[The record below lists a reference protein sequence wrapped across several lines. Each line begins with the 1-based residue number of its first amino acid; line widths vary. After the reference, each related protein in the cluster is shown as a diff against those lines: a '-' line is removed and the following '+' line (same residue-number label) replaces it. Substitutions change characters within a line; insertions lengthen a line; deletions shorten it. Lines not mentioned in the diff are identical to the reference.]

1 MRVITFAKR
10 VKVATKSG
18 DAVLEIGCNPGER
31 LIFNDDDALSI
42 QNDPGSARY
51 IEQIS
56 DLRPYLSEME
66 SRQPPNWR
74 KQRILFYRGR
84 GVGDQLIVSA
94 ASRFFTEMLG
104 ATCFQATDRIH
115 EPIWIGNP
123 YVNGA
128 AIAMPINLD
137 VVYRSKGPLFVQGA
151 FFLESITEWDSDG
164 EQPNVYDRLFTM
176 LGLDSGRVAPKF
188 KRPTVILQKQDI
200 DVRIKWLKQVAAAT
214 NKSCDNGYIV
224 FQFRSTN
231 KVRTLP
237 TEVIEK
243 ALFAINQYAEKFQ
256 IPILVTDN
264 KPLLPDIAEIV
275 KRTKMALNVA
285 NAINHVRLFIG
296 LIAGATAV
304 VGPDSSAIHIAA
316 AFEIPAVGIW
326 GAYHPESRTLY
337 YPRQI
342 HLFHPEQCPNA
353 PCFNYLPDLPFQKC
367 PRQLDQKYCEV
378 FEGVTPDEIFE
389 ALKTVNS

>member
-10 VKVATKSG
+10 VTVTTKSG
-18 DAVLEIGCNPGER
+18 DHIEQIGCNPGER

-42 QNDPGSARY
+42 QQDPGSARY
-51 IEQIS
+51 ILEVS
-56 DLRPYLSEME
+56 DLKPYLAEME
-66 SRQPPNWR
+66 SRQPSNWR
-74 KQRILFYRGR
+74 KSRVLFYRGR

-123 YVNGA
+123 YIGSA
-128 AIAMPINLD
+128 ALAMPIHLD
-137 VVYRSKGPLFVQGA
+137 TVHRARGPLFVQGA
-151 FFLESITEWDSDG
+151 FFFESITEWDSDG

-176 LGLDSGRVAPKF
+176 LGLDPGRIVAKF
-188 KRPTVILQKQDI
+188 KRPTLVLQKQDI
-200 DVRIKWLKQVAAAT
+200 DVRTKWLQQVAAAT
-214 NKSCDNGYIV
+214 NKPCDNGYIV

-231 KVRTLP
+231 KVRSLP
-237 TEVIEK
+237 AVIVEK
-243 ALFAINQYAEKFQ
+243 ALFAINEYAEKFQ

-264 KPLLPDIAEIV
+264 KPLSPEILEIV
-275 KRTKMALNVA
+275 KRTKMAINVA
-285 NAINHVRLFIG
+285 NSINYVRLFIG
-296 LIAGATAV
+296 LIAGASAV

-316 AFEIPAVGIW
+316 AFEIPAIGIW
-326 GAYHPESRTLY
+326 GAYSPESRTAY

-342 HLFHPEQCPNA
+342 HLFHAERCPNA
-353 PCFNYLPDLPFQKC
+353 PCFNYLPDLPFMKC
-367 PRQLDQKYCEV
+367 PHGLEQQYCEV
-378 FEGVTPDEIFE
+378 FDGVSPDEIFE